1 MMQTIELPI
10 WLFAL
15 ILLFATFTALTHL
28 LLPSVRWFFRRRLE
42 KAVARINRRLTRPI
56 NPFKLVK
63 RYDMIQRLIYDPQV
77 AQAISDHANINEIP
91 ENVAFEQ
98 ARSYAREI
106 VPGFS
111 AFAYFGIGI
120 RAARWLATALYNVH
134 TGLQNDEY
142 IRRIPSDAT
151 VVFVMNHRSN
161 MDYVLVTYLAAQ
173 ASALS
178 YAVGEWA
185 RVWPLSRL
193 IKSMGAYFVSHKSEG
208 TLYRKVLAR
217 YVQMATHAGVTQA
230 VFPEGGLTVD
240 GKLKPLKMGFLSY
253 ILGNY
258 DPNERDIF
266 FVPVAINYDW
276 VLEDRVLIAASQRGD
291 RRFKAKISV
300 IMTFTLTKLWE
311 KLSGRFTKFGSAAV
325 VFGEP
330 MSLRAFEPQ
339 LQIEPLAIELEAR
352 IKDVM
357 PLLPVPLLA
366 KVILSVEGPIL
377 QERLVKASREML
389 PRDHSLLFKE
399 NEELFYSQ
407 MTEALSQMLSRGMI
421 SDNNDGVIVADEN
434 RDLLQ
439 FYANSLDS
447 SDRAKVIKV

>member
-142 IRRIPSDAT
+142 IRRIPSD
-151 VVFVMNHRSN
+151 
-161 MDYVLVTYLAAQ
+161 
-173 ASALS
+173 
-178 YAVGEWA
+178 
-185 RVWPLSRL
+185 
-193 IKSMGAYFVSHKSEG
+193 
-208 TLYRKVLAR
+208 
-217 YVQMATHAGVTQA
+217 
-230 VFPEGGLTVD
+230 
-240 GKLKPLKMGFLSY
+240 
-253 ILGNY
+253 
-258 DPNERDIF
+258 
-266 FVPVAINYDW
+266 
-276 VLEDRVLIAASQRGD
+276 D
-291 RRFKAKISV
+291 RRICYES
-300 IMTFTLTKLWE
+300 
-311 KLSGRFTKFGSAAV
+311 
-325 VFGEP
+325 P
-330 MSLRAFEPQ
+330 
-339 LQIEPLAIELEAR
+339 
-352 IKDVM
+352 
-357 PLLPVPLLA
+357 
-366 KVILSVEGPIL
+366 
-377 QERLVKASREML
+377 
-389 PRDHSLLFKE
+389 
-399 NEELFYSQ
+399 
-407 MTEALSQMLSRGMI
+407 
-421 SDNNDGVIVADEN
+421 
-434 RDLLQ
+434 
-439 FYANSLDS
+439 
-447 SDRAKVIKV
+447 